1 MKICIYGAGAIG
13 GYLAVPLAESG
24 HDVSLIARG
33 AHLAAIRETGLTLI
47 EGDRRRTVKLAC
59 SDDPGDLG
67 PQDYVIVTLKAHSI
81 PGVVNQMLPLLNDN
95 TPVVT
100 AQNGIPWWYFY
111 QHDGPLKD
119 YRIECVDPGG
129 RIWST
134 LGPERA
140 IGCVAYPSCRIVQPG
155 MVEHIDGTR
164 YMLGEPDGRKSSR
177 VAVLAEALRTAGF
190 KAPVRIRIRDDIW
203 LKLWGNATFNPV
215 SILTL
220 ATLEQ
225 MTTDPAVRQLIGRMM
240 TEAKQIAEKLGVT
253 FPVDV
258 ETRIRWGEAVG
269 AHKTSML
276 QDLESGRSLEIDA
289 LVTAVTELG
298 RLVDIATP
306 AIDTVLALAKLR
318 AKPVKNPR

>member
-13 GYLAVPLAESG
+13 GYLAVPLAEAG

-33 AHLAAIRETGLTLI
+33 AHLAAMRDKGLTLI
-47 EGDRRRTVKLAC
+47 DGEERRTVKLAC
-59 SDDPGDLG
+59 SDDPGELG
-67 PQDYVIVTLKAHSI
+67 PQDYVILTLKAHSL
-81 PGVVNQMLPLLNDN
+81 PPVVDQMLPLLNQT

-111 QHDGPLKD
+111 RHSGPWQDHRL
-119 YRIECVDPGG
+119 ECVDPGG
-129 RIWST
+129 RIWDT

-140 IGCVAYPSCRIVQPG
+140 IGCVAYPSCRIVEPG
-155 MVEHIDGTR
+155 TVQHIDGNR
-164 YMLGEPDGRKSSR
+164 FMLGEPDGCKSDR
-177 VAVLAEALRTAGF
+177 AIALAEAMRSAGF
-190 KAPVRIRIRDDIW
+190 KAPVRTKIRDDIW

-215 SILTL
+215 SVLTL

-225 MTTDPAVRQLIGRMM
+225 MTRDPAVRQLIGQMM
-240 TEAKQIAEKLGVT
+240 REAKQVAEQLGVE

-258 ETRIRWGEAVG
+258 ETRIQWGEAVG

-276 QDLESGRSLEIDA
+276 QDLENGRSLEIDA

-298 RLVDIATP
+298 RIVQVPTP
-306 AIDTVLALAKLR
+306 TIDTVLALVRLR
-318 AKPVKNPR
+318 AALVAQRR